1 MCVGVLECTAKR
13 DKLIIVAVV
22 ELWKLTHAVTIDV
35 LTVWNAVIFIL
46 VALTLVLRLFIVF
59 LLVIAA
65 LVEQR
70 WIRIVQNV
78 LRVGANLPKSFDVA
92 LSCTVNSRIG
102 VVERRVRLP
111 LSVAGLLRAVELV
124 LRFAI
129 VLISPGHSFV
139 VRVDAEASFWVLDDA
154 L

>member
-1 MCVGVLECTAKR
+1 MCVGVLECTAER
-13 DKLIIVAVV
+13 DELIIVAVV

-78 LRVGANLPKSFDVA
+78 LRVGPYF
-92 LSCTVNSRIG
+92 
-102 VVERRVRLP
+102 P
-111 LSVAGLLRAVELV
+111 
-124 LRFAI
+124 
-129 VLISPGHSFV
+129 
-139 VRVDAEASFWVLDDA
+139 
-154 L
+154 